1 VSENTKLSAE
11 IQEESAVD
19 LVEAM
24 ADVDRILAEEDPE
37 FLKEVEQIQIDA
49 AIVSLSIMD
58 QAMLMMDDNPSFFRK
73 VFVHFKNLVNIRAN
87 PKKVLLIWLLIAAAI
102 AAVMYVPTLLSRLL
116 ENKIFIRSYADLGGD
131 VQNYNPMTEAEPLY
145 DNPKFSKNVVTMS
158 KMMLNIKASEN
169 SGTNPMLSVELNVEG
184 TSAEA
189 TIEIKD
195 REAEFKD
202 ILLRQAEDFS
212 YDQLDTKSGKREL
225 LENFK
230 MAMNKNLT
238 QGQVRR
244 VLLRSF
250 ILKP

>member
-1 VSENTKLSAE
+1 MSENTKLSAE